1 MHYSSE
7 SWIDNNEENIMKY
20 LVLGSA
26 GQIGDC
32 LCSYLRDKGH
42 DVLEFDMVDNQF
54 QDLRVRE
61 NEILEDLISK
71 SDFIYFLA
79 FDVGGSRYLAKYQ
92 HTFDFLHNNVRL
104 MSNTFELI
112 KKHNKKF
119 IFASSQMSN
128 MSYSPYGVAKA
139 IGERYTDALDGLTVK
154 FWNVYGPE
162 KDLEKSHVITDFI
175 LKAKDT
181 GVIDMLSDG
190 LEQRQ
195 FLHADDCSDCLLELS
210 LVYDKL
216 DKSREYHITNF
227 KWNSIIDVANI
238 VASNFDDVKIIP
250 GESKDVV
257 QLDKRNEAD
266 DYILNFWNPKI
277 ELEEGIKMIIKQME
291 IS

>member
-1 MHYSSE
+1 
-7 SWIDNNEENIMKY
+7 MKY

-32 LCSYLRDKGH
+32 LCSFLRNKGH
-42 DVLEFDMVDNQF
+42 DVLEFDIVDNQF
-54 QDLRVRE
+54 QDLRIY
-61 NEILEDLISK
+61 NNKILEDLISK
-71 SDFIYFLA
+71 CDFIYFLA

-92 HTFDFLHNNVRL
+92 HTFNFLHNNIKL
-104 MSNTFELI
+104 MSNTFDLI
-112 KKHNKKF
+112 KKYNKKF

-139 IGERYTDALDGLTVK
+139 IGERYTDTLNGLTVK

-175 LKAKDT
+175 LKAKNT

-190 LEQRQ
+190 TEQRQ
-195 FLHADDCSDCLLELS
+195 FLHADDCSECLLELS
-210 LVYDKL
+210 LSYDKV

-227 KWNSIIDVANI
+227 KWNTITEVANI
-238 VASNFDDVKIIP
+238 VASNFENIKIIP
-250 GESKDVV
+250 GKSKDTV

-266 DYILNFWNPKI
+266 KHILNYWKPKI
-277 ELEEGIKMIIKQME
+277 SLEKGIQMIIKEM
-291 IS
+291 SK

>member
-1 MHYSSE
+1 
-7 SWIDNNEENIMKY
+7 MKY

-32 LCSYLRDKGH
+32 LCSFLKNKGH
-42 DVLEFDMVDNQF
+42 DVLEFDIVNNQL
-54 QDLRVRE
+54 QDLRIYN
-61 NEILEDLISK
+61 NEILEDLINK
-71 SDFIYFLA
+71 CDFIYFLA

-112 KKHNKKF
+112 KKYNKKF

-139 IGERYTDALDGLTVK
+139 IGERYTDALNGLTVK

-175 LKAKDT
+175 LKAKNT

-190 LEQRQ
+190 TEQRQ
-195 FLHADDCSDCLLELS
+195 FLHADDWSECLLELS
-210 LVYDKL
+210 LAYNKL

-238 VASNFDDVKIIP
+238 VASNFDNIKIIP
-250 GESKDVV
+250 GKSKDMV

-266 DYILNFWNPKI
+266 EYILKFWTPKI
-277 ELEEGIKMIIKQME
+277 DLEEGIQMVIKEMVK
-291 IS
+291 

>member
-1 MHYSSE
+1 
-7 SWIDNNEENIMKY
+7 MKY

-32 LCSYLRDKGH
+32 LCSYLRNKGH
-42 DVLEFDMVDNQF
+42 DVLEFDIVNNQF
-54 QDLRVRE
+54 QDLRIQG

-71 SDFIYFLA
+71 SDFIYFMA

-92 HTFDFLHNNVRL
+92 HTFDFLHNNIRL

-181 GVIDMLSDG
+181 GVINMLSDG

-238 VASNFDDVKIIP
+238 VASNFDNVKIVP

-266 DYILNFWNPKI
+266 DYILKFWNPKI

>member
-1 MHYSSE
+1 
-7 SWIDNNEENIMKY
+7 MKY

-32 LCSYLRDKGH
+32 LCSYLRNKGH
-42 DVLEFDMVDNQF
+42 DVLEFDIVNNQL
-54 QDLRVRE
+54 QDLRIYN
-61 NEILEDLISK
+61 NEILEDLINK
-71 SDFIYFLA
+71 CDFIYFLA

-181 GVIDMLSDG
+181 GVINMLSDG

-238 VASNFDDVKIIP
+238 VASNFDNVKIVP

-266 DYILNFWNPKI
+266 DYILKFWNPKI